1 MFWFGQ
7 SLFVVVKKAHSF
19 CSFHRLEFCCR
30 RFSQIIELQFA
41 QIECQKEAG
50 VIFSQATV
58 LCCQLGL
65 GKTSAAVTR
74 ITVLAFAPHWDSA
87 TFAHFFSLG
96 PDFTGRTVTAVP
108 TMPTVHTEHIVDTG
122 LAVGRLYRICHEKHS
137 AVRI

>member
-1 MFWFGQ
+1 MFLFGQ
-7 SLFVVVKKAHSF
+7 SFFVVVKQAHPS

-41 QIECQKEAG
+41 QFEDQKEAG

-58 LCCQLGL
+58 LCCQPGL

-74 ITVLAFAPHWDSA
+74 ITVLAFAPHWDSG

-108 TMPTVHTEHIVDTG
+108 TIPTVHTEHVVDTV
-122 LAVGRLYRICHEKHS
+122 LTVDRLCRICDEKHT
-137 AVRI
+137 AFRI